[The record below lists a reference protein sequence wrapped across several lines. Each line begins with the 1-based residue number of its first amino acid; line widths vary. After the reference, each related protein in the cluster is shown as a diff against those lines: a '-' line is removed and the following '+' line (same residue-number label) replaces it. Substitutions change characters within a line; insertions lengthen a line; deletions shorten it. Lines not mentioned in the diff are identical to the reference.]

1 MIVFDWVMTHLDLV
15 ILALTVL
22 LNLALLASWV
32 LRIWRGDRATAL
44 QKWLNMLEAAR
55 EFEMEAEGF
64 SHYSAAEKLNYVLSR
79 LRTLA
84 VQLEIPF
91 EEGRLVAA
99 VEKDIAFSKVVNVEE
114 SEVE

>member
-22 LNLALLASWV
+22 LNLALLVSWV

-44 QKWLNMLEAAR
+44 QKWLKMLEAAR

>member
-22 LNLALLASWV
+22 LNLALLASWA

-44 QKWLNMLEAAR
+44 QKWLKMLEAAR

>member
-1 MIVFDWVMTHLDLV
+1 MIVFDWVMTQLDLV

-44 QKWLNMLEAAR
+44 QKWLKMLEAAR

>member
-44 QKWLNMLEAAR
+44 QKWLKMLEAAR

-91 EEGRLVAA
+91 EEGRLVEA
-99 VEKDIAFSKVVNVEE
+99 VSRQEIDTSKLFCHSVE
-114 SEVE
+114 SH